1 MFINNKSEILDLDF
15 FMHPT
20 TDSTFVSGTDNYL
33 FLKNPNNLKSNW
45 FPECKEEEIN
55 NFNFRSD
62 NFKKNHE
69 GLHVLFS
76 GCSNTS
82 GQGLYKKEMWARI
95 VLEKINNNS
104 GYFNLSI
111 PGTSIINQIADIFK
125 YCNAYGNPKAIFFNM
140 PNLHRFYY
148 YKKDILR
155 HGHYNKKALP
165 VMKILIFQYYFML
178 EQYCKTN
185 NIQLYSFS
193 WNKQTEDFISSHF
206 KETFYPINED
216 DILNF
221 VYEYKEKTNNLI
233 SINTKD
239 GHFGVAY
246 NLYWADFIYNKYL
259 EQNQNL

>member
-1 MFINNKSEILDLDF
+1 MYPAS
-15 FMHPT
+15 
-20 TDSTFVSGTDNYL
+20 DSTWVSGTDSYL
-33 FLKNPNNLKSNW
+33 FLKNPNNLKASW
-45 FPECKEEEIN
+45 FSECKEGEIN
-55 NFNFRSD
+55 DFYYRSD
-62 NFKKNHE
+62 SFKKNHK
-69 GLHVLFS
+69 GVNVLFS

-82 GQGLYKKEMWARI
+82 GVGLYKEEMWSSL
-95 VLEKINNNS
+95 VLKKINNNS

-111 PGTSIINQIADIFK
+111 PGSSIINQIADIFK
-125 YCNAYGNPKAIFFNM
+125 YCYTYGNPQVIFFNM

-148 YKKDILR
+148 YKKNILR
-155 HGHYNKKALP
+155 NGHYNKQALP
-165 VMKILIFQYYFML
+165 VIKILIFQYYLML

-193 WNKQTEDFISSHF
+193 WNKETEDFLSSHF
-206 KETFYPINED
+206 KETFYSIDED

-221 VYEYKEKTNNLI
+221 VYEYKEKTNNPI

-259 EQNQNL
+259 EKNK